1 MSRFWKSITAF
12 LLVIAVI
19 HIYEKIFGPTL
30 EVRMPE
36 KKAVWQPC
44 SPKDSNRNE
53 LKGTSRVLVTGGAG
67 FIGMSL
73 MSRLA
78 SSTTKRMAVPEL
90 ILGLDNFNK
99 YYSPAY
105 KRARAEHLREAHGLD
120 VIEGDVCNATL
131 LSELFEK
138 HRFTHVVH
146 LAAQAGVRYSLSH
159 PLSYV
164 RNNLECFVTL
174 LEEVRKVPKKAR
186 PSFVYA
192 SSSSVYG
199 LNSKIPFAET
209 DAITRPANL
218 YGASKFANEQIASA
232 YHHIYDLDSVGL
244 RFFTVYG
251 PWGRPD
257 MAAYLFTRAIE
268 KGEPL
273 TIYNQGKMQRDFTYV
288 DDIVS
293 GIIASMQFCTYAATV
308 FNLGNNKPV
317 QLMRF
322 IATIEKEMGT
332 EAKFLHKDSPG
343 EIKTT
348 FADVQRAKNLL
359 GYKPT
364 TSIEKGMKNFIN
376 WYKNEPRRHI
386 FATGDFNPH
395 LTRTMLRRRRLL

>member
-1 MSRFWKSITAF
+1 MSRFWKSISCF

-19 HIYEKIFGPTL
+19 HVYEKIFGPSL
-30 EVRMPE
+30 KSRKPE
-36 KKAVWQPC
+36 KRAAWVPC
-44 SPKDSNRNE
+44 SSNESKRHE
-53 LKGTSRVLVTGGAG
+53 LRGSSRVLVTGGAG

-73 MSRLA
+73 MARLA
-78 SSTTKRMAVPEL
+78 APRTATTAVPEL
-90 ILGLDNFNK
+90 VLGLDNFNG

-105 KRARAEHLREAHGLD
+105 KRARAEHLRETHGLE
-120 VIEGDVCNATL
+120 VLEGDVCNASL
-131 LSELFEK
+131 LEELFDK
-138 HRFTHVVH
+138 HKFTHVVH

-174 LEEVRKVPKKAR
+174 VEQVRKMPRRAR

-209 DAITRPANL
+209 DQVTHPANL

-257 MAAYLFTRAIE
+257 MAAFLFTRAIE

-293 GIIASMQFCTYAATV
+293 GIVASMQFCTYSATV

-317 QLMRF
+317 ELTKF
-322 IATIEKEMGT
+322 ISTIEKEMGT
-332 EAKFLHKDSPG
+332 DAKLEYKEAVG
-343 EIKTT
+343 EIKST
-348 FADVQRAKNLL
+348 FADVQRAKDLL
-359 GYKPT
+359 GYQPT
-364 TSIEKGMKNFIN
+364 TSIDLGLRNFIH
-376 WYKNEPRRHI
+376 WYKNEPRRHV
-386 FATGDFNPH
+386 FATGDFNPSIK
-395 LTRTMLRRRRLL
+395 RLRRRS